1 MCPSLLSVAVINA
14 VAKSCLPACFPWIA
28 QLLFLRSPGPPA
40 HSGWSLW
47 HQFAVKNLLYRH
59 AHRSVPWRGSSAE
72 LPYSQMCQAESWGY
86 NSDSTSEMLG
96 KEKTGEFAVKTEV
109 VQHGLGPANES
120 GSRRLLKVKELRS
133 EPSEKWERGC
143 LGNLL

>member
-1 MCPSLLSVAVINA
+1 MPIGQSRGGVPRQS
-14 VAKSCLPACFPWIA
+14 
-28 QLLFLRSPGPPA
+28 FLIPRCVRPI
-40 HSGWSLW
+40 
-47 HQFAVKNLLYRH
+47 
-59 AHRSVPWRGSSAE
+59 
-72 LPYSQMCQAESWGY
+72 
-86 NSDSTSEMLG
+86 SDSTSEMLG